1 MKEKENKAF
10 SVYASKRKGKKSEK
24 SDFSHSADNN
34 NVFFNYMNSLSE
46 LQPKKS
52 VKFFPVVSK
61 KKDGRPKRTS
71 VLRGIAGLITRLR
84 AGGR

>member
-1 MKEKENKAF
+1 MKEKGNKAF

-61 KKDGRPKRTS
+61 KKTA
-71 VLRGIAGLITRLR
+71 VLKGLPFCGESP
-84 AGGR
+84 AS